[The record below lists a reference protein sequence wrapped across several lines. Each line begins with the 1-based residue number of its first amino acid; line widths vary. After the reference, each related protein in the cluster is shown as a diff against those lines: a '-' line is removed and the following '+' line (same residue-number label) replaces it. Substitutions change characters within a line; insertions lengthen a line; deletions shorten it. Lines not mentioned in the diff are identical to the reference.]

1 MKPTLISK
9 HLMPLKYY
17 TKAREP
23 IWKNRKKRHCK
34 NKLKKN
40 TDVPVR
46 TWTIM
51 RLPENDIKLILVIVD
66 EIARQHG
73 IIMDTEPL
81 LTNKKKAFEKML
93 ELNPCHSFL
102 L

>member
-1 MKPTLISK
+1 MTIQQETYEK
-9 HLMPLKYY
+9 
-17 TKAREP
+17 
-23 IWKNRKKRHCK
+23 
-34 NKLKKN
+34 
-40 TDVPVR
+40 
-46 TWTIM
+46 IM

-93 ELNPCHSFL
+93 ELREQSIYPKDFNYKKVLEDALDEKLSLIHISEPTRQYS
-102 L
+102 

>member
-1 MKPTLISK
+1 MTIQQETYEK
-9 HLMPLKYY
+9 
-17 TKAREP
+17 
-23 IWKNRKKRHCK
+23 
-34 NKLKKN
+34 
-40 TDVPVR
+40 
-46 TWTIM
+46 IM

-93 ELNPCHSFL
+93 EVREQSIYPKDFNYKKVLEDALDEKYHCID
-102 L
+102 

>member
-1 MKPTLISK
+1 MTIQQETYEK
-9 HLMPLKYY
+9 
-17 TKAREP
+17 
-23 IWKNRKKRHCK
+23 
-34 NKLKKN
+34 
-40 TDVPVR
+40 
-46 TWTIM
+46 IM

-93 ELNPCHSFL
+93 ELREQSIYPKDFHLCGL
-102 L
+102 D